1 MTWVTGTR
9 IESERGL
16 AVVKTQGSDRAG
28 IEARTADSTRGED
41 LAMAATSVWIVLAV
55 HLDGR
60 AHYLDLPDSFFTWWH
75 LLLYSGVGAA
85 AALLLTMGVRRRRT
99 GRSLMS
105 AAVSMPRGYG
115 GSLAGVGVF
124 AAAGL
129 ADMAWHLRFGV
140 ESGLDAL
147 VSPTHLLL
155 FTGAV
160 LLFSGPLRAT
170 QIKQPSAPLWAV
182 PAVIAATAITAIV
195 GFALSYVSAFTTDAP
210 LRAVGDFPEGTPAH
224 YATEIPAQAG
234 LGAYLI
240 TTALVVVPVA
250 LLLKRR
256 RLPVGAITAF
266 VTALAILAQTV
277 QNFTRP
283 SVVVAAVVAG
293 LVIEGLVAV
302 GTAWMP
308 RVPTVAVVAAALPT
322 MLWSAQ
328 FAALQL
334 GPGVAWSAE
343 LATGTVVLSALMSV
357 AIISALPEMREGT

>member
-1 MTWVTGTR
+1 M
-9 IESERGL
+9 
-16 AVVKTQGSDRAG
+16 VKTQWSDRAG

-41 LAMAATSVWIVLAV
+41 LAMAATSVWIVVAV

-85 AALLLTMGVRRRRT
+85 AALLLAMGVRRRNA

-115 GSLAGVGVF
+115 WSLAGVGVF
-124 AAAGL
+124 SAAGA

-160 LLFSGPLRAT
+160 LLFSGPLRAI
-170 QIKQPSAPLWAV
+170 QIKQPSAPAWAP
-182 PAVIAATAITAIV
+182 PAVIAAAAITGII

-210 LRAVGDFPEGTPAH
+210 LRAVEDFPEGTPEH

-240 TTALVVVPVA
+240 TTVLVVVPIA

-256 RLPVGAITAF
+256 RLPVGAITAI
-266 VTALAILAQTV
+266 VTGLAVLAQTV

-283 SVVVAAVVAG
+283 SVVVAAVIAG
-293 LVIEGLVAV
+293 LIIEGLVAV
-302 GTAWMP
+302 STAWVP
-308 RVPTVAVVAAALPT
+308 RVPTAAMVAVVLPAAL
-322 MLWSAQ
+322 WSVQ
-328 FAALQL
+328 FVALQL

-343 LATGTVVLSALMSV
+343 LTAGTVVLSALVSV
-357 AIISALPEMREGT
+357 ALVSALGARKA

>member
-1 MTWVTGTR
+1 MANRQSIHRVG
-9 IESERGL
+9 
-16 AVVKTQGSDRAG
+16 VGS
-28 IEARTADSTRGED
+28 RTADSTTGED
-41 LAMAATSVWIVLAV
+41 LAMAATSVWIVVSV

-75 LLLYSGVGAA
+75 LLLYSGIGAA
-85 AALLLTMGVRRRRT
+85 AAQLLAMGVRRRQA

-115 GSLAGVGVF
+115 WSLAGVGVF
-124 AAAGL
+124 SAAGV
-129 ADMAWHLRFGV
+129 ADMVWHIRFGV

-147 VSPTHLLL
+147 ISPTHLLL

-170 QIKQPSAPLWAV
+170 QIKQPSAPIWAA
-182 PAVIAATAITAIV
+182 PAIIAAIAITAII

-210 LRAVGDFPEGTPAH
+210 LHAVGDFPEGTPEH

-234 LGAYLI
+234 LGAYLV
-240 TTALVVVPVA
+240 TTALIVLPIS
-250 LLLKRR
+250 LLLMRR
-256 RLPVGAITAF
+256 QLPVGAITAF
-266 VTALAILAQTV
+266 VTGLAVLAQTV

-293 LVIEGLVAV
+293 LVVEALVAV
-302 GTAWMP
+302 FAAWAP
-308 RVPTVAVVAAALPT
+308 RVPTVTVVAVALPAA
-322 MLWSAQ
+322 LWSAQ
-328 FAALQL
+328 FMALQL

-343 LATGTVVLSALMSV
+343 LVTGTVVLSALVSAALVSV
-357 AIISALPEMREGT
+357 FDARKA